1 MTEHGAFAYHLH
13 ALGRNLAAGA
23 RLALFLRV
31 RSYDYRVSAA
41 DFALLLAFNFVV
53 MVIAGALRA
62 GFAGTFNPSV
72 APVYLASVAV
82 VLLAAMLVS
91 LAYREPRGL
100 LLLAVALCASDPVF
114 ELAAVALPFLIVI
127 TGIGA
132 PLYFLFLGWILA
144 VAIRAA
150 AVCYGT
156 RRPQVL
162 LGALA
167 VTAMFA
173 IAQFVLPR
181 VDAWEE
187 AEEGEVEEQSP
198 LVEERLFHLQGEL
211 IERALAGIAAGTPG
225 KPELYFVG
233 FAPDAG
239 SDVFVRE
246 MRFVKRLFDERFGAA
261 GRSIAL
267 ASSQEAL
274 DEFPIGSVTNL
285 QRALRRVGSRM
296 NPDEDVLFLFLSAHG
311 DKAHFLSANMP
322 PLELAPLSPTAL
334 ARMLQDAGI
343 KYRVIVVSA
352 CYSGGFIEPLRDDN
366 SLIITAAAAD
376 RSSFGCE
383 AGRDFTAFGEAYFR
397 DALGKTRSFAEA
409 FGIAREIVEKQESSE
424 KLTPSNPQIVMG
436 SAIRKKLGDY

>member
-1 MTEHGAFAYHLH
+1 MNELGAPAYRLH
-13 ALGRNLAAGA
+13 ALGRNLAAGT

-31 RSYDYRVSAA
+31 RPHDFRVSPP
-41 DFALLLAFNFVV
+41 DLALLLAFNFVV
-53 MVIAGALRA
+53 LLIADGVDA
-62 GFAGTFNPSV
+62 GFAGSFNPGV
-72 APVYLASVAV
+72 APVYLASIAV
-82 VLLAAMLVS
+82 VLLAALLVS
-91 LAYREPRGL
+91 LAYREPAAL
-100 LLLAVALCASDPVF
+100 LPLAVALCASDPVF
-114 ELAAVALPFLIVI
+114 ELAAIAMPFLIAA
-127 TGIGA
+127 TGIGV

-144 VAIRAA
+144 VGIRAV
-150 AVCYGT
+150 AVCAGT
-156 RRPQVL
+156 RKPQLL

-173 IAQFVLPR
+173 VAQFLLPR

-187 AEEGEVEEQSP
+187 ADEPVEQPAP
-198 LVEERLFHLQGEL
+198 LADERLFHLQGEL
-211 IERALAGIAAGTPG
+211 IQRALDGIAAGTPG

-233 FAPDAG
+233 FAPDAT

-267 ASSQEAL
+267 ASSEQAL
-274 DEFPIGSVTNL
+274 EEFAIGSVTNL

-296 NPDEDVLFLFLSAHG
+296 NADEDVLFLFLSAHG
-311 DKAHFLSANMP
+311 EEGHFLAANMP

-383 AGRDFTAFGEAYFR
+383 PGRDFTYFGDAYFR
-397 DALGKTRSFAEA
+397 GALGRTRSFAEA
-409 FGIAREIVEKQESSE
+409 FGIAKELVEQQEASE
-424 KLTPSNPQIVMG
+424 KLTASQPQMVEG
-436 SAIRKKLGDY
+436 DAIRKKLAGY